1 MRGRVLEVTGNL
13 VTIEPERPF
22 QCFGCMQGECRKIAP
37 VKAEKTRDREISA
50 GQFVETGASGKSLFT
65 QALGAFL
72 PPAMGFT
79 GGYLATALLF
89 PSLSEASRAAAGL
102 VLLFAGGAGFYA
114 FRRRFPPKT
123 LPRIVRVL

>member
-1 MRGRVLEVTGNL
+1 MRGRVLELTGNL

-22 QCFGCMQGECRKIAP
+22 QCFGCMEGECKKIAP
-37 VKAEKTRDREISA
+37 VKAEKTRDRELLP
-50 GQFVETGASGKSLFT
+50 GQFVETAVSGKSLFT

-89 PSLSEASRAAAGL
+89 PSLGEASRAMIGL
-102 VLLFAGGAGFYA
+102 ILLFAGGAGFYA
-114 FRRRFPPKT
+114 FRRRFPSKI
-123 LPRIVRVL
+123 LPRIKD